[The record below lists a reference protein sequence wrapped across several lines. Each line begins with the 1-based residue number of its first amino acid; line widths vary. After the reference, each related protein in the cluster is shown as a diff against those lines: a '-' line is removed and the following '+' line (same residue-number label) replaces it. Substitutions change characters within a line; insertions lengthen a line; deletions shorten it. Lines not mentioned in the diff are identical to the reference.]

1 MTKQNARDT
10 SSEMTCQELVELV
23 TEYLEDT
30 LAPSERVRFDAHLST
45 CPGCTAYIEQMR
57 TTIRVLGKLSEESV
71 SEAARRELLATF
83 RTWKADVA
91 KRDG

>member
-1 MTKQNARDT
+1 MTKENARHT

-45 CPGCTAYIEQMR
+45 CLGCTAYIEQMR

-83 RTWKADVA
+83 RTWKADVG

>member
-1 MTKQNARDT
+1 
-10 SSEMTCQELVELV
+10 MTCQELVELV

-30 LAPSERVRFDAHLST
+30 LAPSERLRFDTHLRT

-57 TTIRVLGKLSEESV
+57 TTIRVLGKLSEEWV
-71 SEAARRELLATF
+71 SEDAQRELLATF

>member
-1 MTKQNARDT
+1 MTEKSTRHV

-30 LAPSERVRFDAHLST
+30 LAPSERLRFDAHLRT

-57 TTIRVLGKLSEESV
+57 TTIRVLGKVSEESL
-71 SEAARRELLATF
+71 SEDAQRELLATF
-83 RTWKADVA
+83 RTWKAGVA